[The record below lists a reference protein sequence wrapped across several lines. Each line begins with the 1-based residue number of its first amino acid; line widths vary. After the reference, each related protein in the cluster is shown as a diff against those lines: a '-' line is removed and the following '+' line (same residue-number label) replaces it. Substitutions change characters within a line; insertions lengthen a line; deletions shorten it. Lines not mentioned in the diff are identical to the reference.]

1 MPNLYAFFSHLPP
14 LNEIEEIVLARTVE
28 NGILANRE
36 LKNGNVDPKRIHLLT
51 SEIEKAIEARN
62 HLVLSNLGLVIR
74 IAKLYLHMGVGLQDL
89 IQEGTLGLIRAAG
102 WFDYSKGTR
111 FSTHASGY
119 IHESIFKSLIYQSRL
134 IRLPVHIENQLI
146 SLLRTK
152 QSLTQKLG
160 RFRNI
165 AELAEATNMPEE
177 KVAKLISQPFLCYS
191 LEAIFECNDYDL
203 QKTIFEEENF
213 LLPSIR
219 VDSYFQRRYVDS
231 ILASLPEIQSIILKY
246 KFGMIDGFI
255 YTYSEIS
262 QILNLP
268 YGKVK
273 HYADSALVKLSKIVS
288 HEEVSDH
295 YLD

>member
-1 MPNLYAFFSHLPP
+1 
-14 LNEIEEIVLARTVE
+14 
-28 NGILANRE
+28 
-36 LKNGNVDPKRIHLLT
+36 
-51 SEIEKAIEARN
+51 
-62 HLVLSNLGLVIR
+62 
-74 IAKLYLHMGVGLQDL
+74 
-89 IQEGTLGLIRAAG
+89 
-102 WFDYSKGTR
+102 
-111 FSTHASGY
+111 
-119 IHESIFKSLIYQSRL
+119 
-134 IRLPVHIENQLI
+134 
-146 SLLRTK
+146 
-152 QSLTQKLG
+152 
-160 RFRNI
+160 
-165 AELAEATNMPEE
+165 MPEE

-191 LEAIFECNDYDL
+191 LEAIFESNDYDL
-203 QKTIFEEENF
+203 QKIIFEEENF